1 MARVPSEFTEEFDA
15 KGDRFFAIA
24 ELLYSNPDRQ
34 YTQQELAERLDCS
47 TTTISN
53 HIGEMSE
60 WLDRR
65 DDQTTYAWDVDV
77 HDPGHT
83 ETTMAVRRFY
93 GDLWGLLKKHSRTG
107 PGTFALFGFIILL
120 TSAVLFSVYLGFV
133 LELFGESTLPVRIY
147 FANAVGFLFTG
158 IFVTLCSPYM
168 AWVSRFLWPRL
179 PENPFESEG

>member
-1 MARVPSEFTEEFDA
+1 MARVPSEFTEEFDT

-34 YTQQELAERLDCS
+34 YTQQGLAERFDCS

-60 WLDRR
+60 WLNRR
-65 DDQTTYAWDVDV
+65 DDQTTYTWDVDV

-93 GDLWGLLKKHSRTG
+93 RDLWSLLKKHSRTG
-107 PGTFALFGFIILL
+107 PGAFALFGFIMLL
-120 TSAVLFSVYLGFV
+120 NSAVLFSLYAGFALGIFS
-133 LELFGESTLPVRIY
+133 ESALPIRIY
-147 FANAVGFLFTG
+147 LSIAIGFLFTG
-158 IFVTLCSPYM
+158 LIVTLCSPYM
-168 AWVSRFLWPRL
+168 AWVSGLLWPRL
-179 PENPFESEG
+179 PENPFGRDE